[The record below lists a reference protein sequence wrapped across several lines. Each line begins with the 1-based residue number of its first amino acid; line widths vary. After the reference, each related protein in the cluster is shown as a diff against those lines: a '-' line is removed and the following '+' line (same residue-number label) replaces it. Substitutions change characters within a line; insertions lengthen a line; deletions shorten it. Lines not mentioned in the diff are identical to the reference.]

1 MRRWSGRR
9 LAGWVVLLPAALWFV
24 LGVGG
29 LAVGLCLAAAELLWA
44 PRPRLLLAV
53 AAALVAVLPLVVLAG
68 GLPDPLGI
76 GPQFAAGHG
85 WTNLL
90 AGAALAL
97 LTVATIRDARGPAAG
112 AGSGP
117 PS

>member
-1 MRRWSGRR
+1 MRRWSGGR
-9 LAGWVVLLPAALWFV
+9 LAGWAVLLAALWFV

-29 LAVGLCLAAAELLWA
+29 LAVGLGVVAAELLWA
-44 PRPRLLLAV
+44 PQPRLLLAV

-76 GPQFAAGHG
+76 GPQFAAGHR

-90 AGAALAL
+90 AGAALTL
-97 LTVATIRDARGPAAG
+97 LTVATVRDARGATTG
-112 AGSGP
+112 AGGP
-117 PS
+117 PN